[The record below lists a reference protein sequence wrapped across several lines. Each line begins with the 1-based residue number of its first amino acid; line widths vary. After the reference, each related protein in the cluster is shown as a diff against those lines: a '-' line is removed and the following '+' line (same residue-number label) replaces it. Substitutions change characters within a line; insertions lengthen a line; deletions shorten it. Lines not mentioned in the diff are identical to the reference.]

1 MEIESVIE
9 RILFYNEF
17 NGYTIGEITYH
28 DEKIKI
34 VGFLPNIE
42 IGDKI
47 KVLVEIKTE
56 GEKPYLHIIKNLN

>member
-9 RILFYNEF
+9 RILFYNDF
-17 NGYTIGEITYH
+17 NGYMIGEITYR
-28 DEKIKI
+28 DKRAKI

-56 GEKPYLHIIKNLN
+56 GEEPYLQIIKVL